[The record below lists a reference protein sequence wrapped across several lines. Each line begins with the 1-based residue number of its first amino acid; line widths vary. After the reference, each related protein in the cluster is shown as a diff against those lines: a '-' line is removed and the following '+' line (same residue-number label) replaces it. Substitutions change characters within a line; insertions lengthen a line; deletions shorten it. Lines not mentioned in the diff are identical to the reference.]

1 MQIKLVFE
9 PFVSFDTQNRQAAIL
24 TRFGQPEKDGPEN
37 AFCRRTDGQQHL
49 GERQDVEGNATQQD
63 DDTRPERKGLQPLFD
78 FHGSRCFKK
87 LTSAN
92 YFPNSL

>member
-9 PFVSFDTQNRQAAIL
+9 PFIPFDTQNCQTAIL
-24 TRFGQPEKDGPEN
+24 TGFGQPEKDGPEN
-37 AFCRRTDGQQHL
+37 AFRRRTDGQQHL
-49 GERQDVEGNATQQD
+49 GEGQDVEGNATQQD

-87 LTSAN
+87 
-92 YFPNSL
+92 

>member
-9 PFVSFDTQNRQAAIL
+9 PFIPFDTQNCQTTVLA
-24 TRFGQPEKDGPEN
+24 RFGQPEKDSPKN
-37 AFCRRTDGQQHL
+37 AFRRRADGQQHL
-49 GERQDVEGNATQQD
+49 GEGQDVEGNATQQD